1 MSQLVL
7 NTRSAHSFYRM
18 RIKQD
23 LAQYMMGF
31 EAYSRILAAKRIV
44 ALKLAVKQ
52 GRYFVANFL
61 SSLTQ
66 EGC

>member
-1 MSQLVL
+1 
-7 NTRSAHSFYRM
+7 M

-23 LAQYMMGF
+23 LAQYTMGF